1 MSHRVRQDPG
11 QPASPCLQI
20 HDVSTSPPRHPVPPA
35 HRTARRTVDDVQTS
49 HEDRMAITLDDVKAE
64 LRGRDAACYCP
75 LDAPRHADVLMEVA
89 NT

>member
-1 MSHRVRQDPG
+1 LELGRPESVRRY
-11 QPASPCLQI
+11 C
-20 HDVSTSPPRHPVPPA
+20 
-35 HRTARRTVDDVQTS
+35 DDLLAG
-49 HEDRMAITLDDVKAE
+49 RLAITLDDVKAE